1 MIRPALTLT
10 IGEPAAPPQVATFNG
25 PAFLAS
31 ALINGD
37 YSSLEGNAE
46 DMRAARRVLAWVRV
60 NYGPKASIVS
70 CGDCNDDGY
79 WFAGNYWGDV
89 KPPRIGSLAARAH
102 HCAGDVTDYTILY
115 RA

>member
-1 MIRPALTLT
+1 MIRPALALT
-10 IGEPAAPPQVATFNG
+10 TSTPPTPPLAATFNG

-37 YSSLEGNAE
+37 YSSLESNPD

-60 NYGPKASIVS
+60 NYGPRASIVS
-70 CGDCNDDGY
+70 CGDCNEDGY
-79 WFAGNYWGDV
+79 WYAGNCWGDV
-89 KPPRIGSLAARAH
+89 TPPRVGTLAARQH
-102 HCAGDVTDYTILY
+102 HFAGDVTDYTVLY